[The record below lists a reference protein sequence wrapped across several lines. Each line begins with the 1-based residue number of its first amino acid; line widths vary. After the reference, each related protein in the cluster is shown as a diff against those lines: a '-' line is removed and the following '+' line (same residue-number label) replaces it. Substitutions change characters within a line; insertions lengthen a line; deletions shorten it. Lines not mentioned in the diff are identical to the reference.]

1 MYIARLKMTDG
12 SVRELPVLMQGN
24 TAVLRKDAIP
34 METQTVDFL
43 PDFCN
48 VKIGSEGFYVVPSI
62 DNDGHAGQIFFDPR
76 GEQEC
81 EFESNDMPLY
91 VFNTGSAGTLAVV
104 AGMALEYSLI
114 TGIKDGFYYMFPRFI
129 LNGEGAYEDIEVRFF
144 ELTGSE
150 ASWCGAA
157 RRYRRYQL
165 ERGACEPIRDRM
177 KKFPVVGEAAL
188 GPEVRVRLAW
198 KPVPKRRSRRFTSR
212 LPLSSAKR
220 LSKSFTAR
228 VSNTRNSVWSAGTNP
243 DTTDASPIF
252 SRSSLCSAAK
262 RRWCV

>member
-24 TAVLRKDAIP
+24 TAILRKDAIP

-48 VKIGSEGFYVVPSI
+48 AKIGSEGFYVVPSI

-114 TGIKDGFYYMFPRFI
+114 TGIKDGIYYMFPRFI

-144 ELTGSE
+144 ELPGSE

-157 RRYRRYQL
+157 R
-165 ERGACEPIRDRM
+165 
-177 KKFPVVGEAAL
+177 
-188 GPEVRVRLAW
+188 
-198 KPVPKRRSRRFTSR
+198 
-212 LPLSSAKR
+212 
-220 LSKSFTAR
+220 
-228 VSNTRNSVWSAGTNP
+228 
-243 DTTDASPIF
+243 
-252 SRSSLCSAAK
+252 
-262 RRWCV
+262 